1 VNDTEVTGGMAS
13 LAQCRRALHDLI
25 DRLAEV
31 DPDLRRKHS
40 VDRTLSCH
48 IPDLDATFYGVLTEN
63 GLDDITEEPR
73 PDAQVRLTVD
83 SDDLLALCQGEL
95 QFATAWARG
104 RVRIDASV
112 LDLLRLRTL
121 I

>member
-1 VNDTEVTGGMAS
+1 
-13 LAQCRRALHDLI
+13 
-25 DRLAEV
+25 
-31 DPDLRRKHS
+31 
-40 VDRTLSCH
+40 
-48 IPDLDATFYGVLTEN
+48 
-63 GLDDITEEPR
+63 
-73 PDAQVRLTVD
+73 VRLTVD

-95 QFATAWARG
+95 PFATAWARG

>member
-1 VNDTEVTGGMAS
+1 VNGGMAS
-13 LAQCRRALHDLI
+13 LAQCRRALHDLV

-31 DPDLRRKHS
+31 DPELRRKHS
-40 VDRTLSCH
+40 VDRTLSCY
-48 IPDLDATFYGVLTEN
+48 IPDLDVTFSGVLTEQ

-73 PDAQVRLTVD
+73 PEAQVRLTVD
-83 SDDLLALCQGEL
+83 SDDLLALCRGEL
-95 QFATAWARG
+95 AVATAWARG
-104 RVRIDASV
+104 RLRIDASV

>member
-1 VNDTEVTGGMAS
+1 MAS
-13 LAQCRRALHDLI
+13 LAECRRALHDLV

-31 DPDLRRKHS
+31 DPDLSRKHS
-40 VDRTLSCH
+40 VDRTLSCY
-48 IPDLDATFYGVLTEN
+48 IPDLDVTFFGTLTEE
-63 GLDDITEEPR
+63 GLQNITEEPTSE
-73 PDAQVRLTVD
+73 AQVRLTVD
-83 SDDLLALCQGEL
+83 SDDLLALCRGDL
-95 QFATAWARG
+95 AFASAWARG

>member
-1 VNDTEVTGGMAS
+1 MAS
-13 LAQCRRALHDLI
+13 LAECRRALHDLV

-40 VDRTLSCH
+40 VDRTLSCY
-48 IPDLDATFYGVLTEN
+48 IPDLDVIFWGTLTEE
-63 GLDDITEEPR
+63 GLQDVTEDPR
-73 PDAQVRLTVD
+73 PEAQVRLTVD
-83 SDDLLALCQGEL
+83 SDDLLALCRGDL
-95 QFATAWARG
+95 AFASAWARG

>member
-1 VNDTEVTGGMAS
+1 MTEVAGGMAS
-13 LAQCRRALHDLI
+13 LAQCRRALQELI

-31 DPDLRRKHS
+31 DPELRRKHA

-48 IPDLDATFYGVLTEN
+48 IPDLDTTFYGTLTEH
-63 GLDDITEEPR
+63 GLVDVTEEPR
-73 PDAQVRLTVD
+73 PEAQVRLTVD
-83 SDDLLALCQGEL
+83 SDDLLALCRGEL

-104 RVRIDASV
+104 RLRIDASV

>member
-1 VNDTEVTGGMAS
+1 
-13 LAQCRRALHDLI
+13 
-25 DRLAEV
+25 
-31 DPDLRRKHS
+31 
-40 VDRTLSCH
+40 LSCY
-48 IPDLDATFYGVLTEN
+48 IPDLDVTFSGLLTEQ
-63 GLDDITEEPR
+63 GLDDISEEPR

-95 QFATAWARG
+95 SVAAAWARG
-104 RVRIDASV
+104 RLRIDASV

>member
-1 VNDTEVTGGMAS
+1 MAS
-13 LAQCRRALHDLI
+13 LTQCRRALHDLL

-31 DPDLRRKHS
+31 DPDLRRKHA

-48 IPDLDATFYGVLTEN
+48 VPDLDVTFYGTLTED
-63 GLDDITEEPR
+63 GLDHITEEPQQE
-73 PDAQVRLTVD
+73 AQVRLTVD
-83 SDDLLALCQGEL
+83 SDDLLALCQGEMP
-95 QFATAWARG
+95 FASAWARG